1 MRMDSEAQR
10 SAVGPGVA
18 TGAGKVRPC
27 VGVLF
32 VHGAGDHG
40 IGVTLVEFG
49 EPLIAWLNGWLLRG
63 ESSQAISSDPAR
75 TGATQIIVREGDEHS
90 PAHSL
95 VGLHLQ
101 GDPYEHTWLLAEARW
116 DQAFVPPGFQQVL
129 LWSVGVVPWTVLTQ
143 FIGPLARQAKFVE
156 RDPLSVGTYLLRVL
170 ASAAAALIAS
180 AIVLTL
186 ALLILL
192 LSLVPLDSV
201 RNIVSRIQRFAS
213 AGVGDLYLVLTS
225 PVQRAALS
233 SAVQR
238 DIDWL
243 RDQGCERVAVV
254 AHSQG
259 GYVAYQALTDP
270 WHRPVELFVTFGSGL
285 IRLTES
291 ERARRTSDLVMAL
304 IGTVGA
310 LIAIRFLPV
319 ALLGEAGIWVKRQ
332 ADELAFAVGA
342 TVSLLL
348 VLVLWRYFH
357 RKHRIADLPTPIPW
371 FDFLTTDDPV
381 MNRRRKG
388 LLPKRV
394 HERRTQNRGSLIAD
408 HSSYWQN
415 SDQFVPQVAEQI
427 GALDPGLNLMTAGPT
442 ATADNTRTLLETAS
456 QRRRGRVSALRRRT
470 NAVIVTTLLVIG
482 GLLLRPDHQLEAIG
496 TPLGAWLGTLPPF
509 LTSWAQ
515 NAVLTILP
523 IDGIQT
529 IVLGALVIVILSA
542 LAAWIGSLL
551 WNRWSQYDT
560 LLEYEGT
567 TPKTSTASMS
577 AAGVGFYAWTF
588 LHLLVLVVVLV
599 VGPAAIMDFFGKI
612 IGELNPV
619 VRAWGRQYVWTL
631 LVGFVA
637 FFWASSPG
645 QGSVGGTQVSA
656 RSTQVKVI
664 GGVALAMTLELIAAI
679 LAPGA
684 TPALLAIPAGIV
696 IGIAAV
702 LLVFVIWTGLQNLV
716 NFVATVIEDDR
727 EQKAQ
732 ARPPASIIDYLGFLG
747 LLIALLAAVLVFVVP
762 PELSVEKMHLAR
774 SAAAIAALAFFFGLA
789 LAVNDRGYRVPRSGW
804 RGRVLTKYPLVQRAV
819 RALAR
824 MNRCGSSRK
833 MQVVG
838 VAAMIIAGS
847 AFLEAGRRT
856 LELHGPFD

>member
-1 MRMDSEAQR
+1 MDTEAQPR
-10 SAVGPGVA
+10 TVESGIV
-18 TGAGKVRPC
+18 TGAGNARPC

-63 ESSQAISSDPAR
+63 KRSDAISSDPAR
-75 TGATQIIVREGDEHS
+75 TGATQIVVREGDAHS
-90 PAHSL
+90 PAHSV
-95 VGLHLQ
+95 VGLRVA
-101 GDPYEHTWLLAEARW
+101 GDAYEHTWLLAEARW

-129 LWSVGVVPWTVLTQ
+129 LWSIGVVPWTVLTQ

-156 RDPLSVGTYLLRVL
+156 RNPLSVGTYLLRVL
-170 ASAAAALIAS
+170 AAAAAALIAS

-192 LSLVPLDSV
+192 LSLIPLDSV

-243 RDQGCERVAVV
+243 REQGCERVAVV

-357 RKHRIADLPTPIPW
+357 NKHRVADLPTPIPW

-381 MNRRRKG
+381 VNRRRKG

-394 HERRTQNRGSLIAD
+394 NDVRTQNRGSLIAD

-415 SDQFVPQVAEQI
+415 GDQFVPQVAEQI
-427 GALDPGLNLMTAGPT
+427 GALDPGLGLMTAGPT
-442 ATADNTRTLLETAS
+442 ATDDETKVLLEMAS

-470 NAVIVTTLLVIG
+470 NAVIVTTILVIG
-482 GLLLRPDHQLEAIG
+482 GLLIRPDHQLEAIG
-496 TPLGAWLGTLPPF
+496 TPLGKWLGTLPSF

-515 NAVLTILP
+515 NVILTILP

-529 IVLGALVIVILSA
+529 IVLGALVIVILSG
-542 LAAWIGSLL
+542 LAAWVGSQL
-551 WNRWSQYDT
+551 WNRWSQFDT

-567 TPKTSTASMS
+567 TPKTSSASMS
-577 AAGVGFYAWTF
+577 PAGVGFYAWTF

-599 VGPAAIMDFFGKI
+599 VGPATIIEVVGKI
-612 IGELNPV
+612 VGDLNQV

-645 QGSVGGTQVSA
+645 RSSV

-684 TPALLAIPAGIV
+684 TPALLAIPAGLV

-702 LLVFVIWTGLQNLV
+702 LLVFVIWTGLQKLV
-716 NFVATVIEDDR
+716 NFVATFAEDDR

-732 ARPPASIIDYLGFLG
+732 ARPPASVIDYLGFLG
-747 LLIALLAAVLVFVVP
+747 LLIALLAAFLVFVVP
-762 PELSVEKMHLAR
+762 SGLSVEKMHLAR

-789 LAVNDRGYRVPRSGW
+789 LAVNDHGYRVPRSGW
-804 RGRVLTKYPLVQRAV
+804 RGRFLAKFTLLAPAAK
-819 RALAR
+819 ALAR

-838 VAAMIIAGS
+838 VIAVILAAYT
-847 AFLEAGRRT
+847 FLEAGRRT
-856 LELHGPFD
+856 LLLHGPFD